1 MNPMKY
7 IPQADEWLPTG
18 VRRYIG
24 GVRTYGQRL
33 NFYLGVMNTA
43 TLMILAYQ
51 NVGLVRSLFPSLVA
65 WLGFVAFVLVP
76 GIIAFDYVLMHPSQI
91 TYNSHQQAR
100 SSRNPA
106 FELIE
111 ENNRMLRE
119 NAARADGGDETE
131 GGEE

>member
-1 MNPMKY
+1 MKY
-7 IPQADEWLPTG
+7 VPQADEWLPTG

-33 NFYLGVMNTA
+33 SFYLGILNTA

-51 NVGLVRSLFPSLVA
+51 SVDVIGAVFPSLA
-65 WLGFVAFVLVP
+65 TWLAFLAFVAVP
-76 GIIAFDYVLMHPSQI
+76 GIVAFDYVLMHPSQI

-106 FELIE
+106 YQLIE
-111 ENNRMLRE
+111 ENNRMLR
-119 NAARADGGDETE
+119 ARSDDE
-131 GGEE
+131 GSNEEEP